1 MQRILMLS
9 LVLAVSLVLGV
20 SSFTLFTPSTAASEP
35 FPACNRVDPTN
46 RQLVTQGRQLF
57 SDAHVFSQ
65 KQPFRA
71 CITCHGGPA
80 LTDNENHTI
89 APTGS
94 AAVTFPR
101 STPSLL
107 QHLGQTAPY
116 AWDGRAACLQR
127 AAFGAITS
135 PVESDGV
142 VPATA
147 QGQAQLDALAAY
159 LLSLQ
164 PPAPLRNLDP
174 QKVAR
179 GQAVFTTKPCAS
191 CHAGPA
197 FTDRQLHNHN
207 LGDGDPGAGL
217 IGTGS
222 QGEFDTPQLRGV
234 RLSAPYFHNGRNGI
248 PADSAT
254 PVATEPRAAL
264 RQVVEFYNVQRNL
277 QLTEQEKDDLVE
289 FLMSL

>member
-1 MQRILMLS
+1 MEQPPLRLGVRRVVQGHLTRAHPVYHERELVMQRILMLS

-20 SSFTLFTPSTAASEP
+20 SSFTLFAPPTAASEP

-107 QHLGQTAPY
+107 QNLDQTAPY
-116 AWDGRAACLQR
+116 TWDGRAACLQ
-127 AAFGAITS
+127 
-135 PVESDGV
+135 
-142 VPATA
+142 
-147 QGQAQLDALAAY
+147 L
-159 LLSLQ
+159 
-164 PPAPLRNLDP
+164 
-174 QKVAR
+174 
-179 GQAVFTTKPCAS
+179 
-191 CHAGPA
+191 
-197 FTDRQLHNHN
+197 
-207 LGDGDPGAGL
+207 
-217 IGTGS
+217 
-222 QGEFDTPQLRGV
+222 
-234 RLSAPYFHNGRNGI
+234 
-248 PADSAT
+248 
-254 PVATEPRAAL
+254 
-264 RQVVEFYNVQRNL
+264 
-277 QLTEQEKDDLVE
+277 
-289 FLMSL
+289 